1 MRAQRVPTRRTSRR
15 AVDAGDVLPSG
26 VRIASDWSWRILVIT
41 AAVALLAFVI
51 VELHEIVIPVMV
63 AVIVAALLV
72 PFKDFLLRHRWPRWA
87 AIAVAEL
94 SIVAAV
100 GGLLYLVIT
109 QMTAGFG
116 NVRDRAVLA
125 LDGLRHWLADSPLKL
140 TDDQLDGYLVQGWK
154 AVEDS
159 AADLV
164 RSALSVGSTF
174 GHVLVGLLLVL
185 FTTLFILI
193 DGKKIWSWLVRLFPR
208 RARPALDGAGHAG
221 WSTLRSF
228 VRVQILVAL
237 IDAVGI
243 GAGAALLGV
252 PLAVPIGV
260 LVFLGSFIPIVGA
273 VATGVFAVF
282 IALVYNGWVVALV
295 MLGVVLLVQQVEG
308 HVLQPLI
315 MGNAVKIHP
324 LAVVLAVA
332 TGSMLAG
339 IAGAFFAV
347 PVAAVLN
354 VMITHVAAGFRRVKK
369 AAARPLVA

>member
-1 MRAQRVPTRRTSRR
+1 LRTTSRR
-15 AVDAGDVLPSG
+15 GTDAGEVLPYG
-26 VRIASDWSWRILVIT
+26 VRIASDWSWRVLVIT

-51 VELHEIVIPVMV
+51 VQLHEIMIPVMV

-72 PFKDFLLRHRWPRWA
+72 PFRDFLLRHRWPRWT
-87 AIAVAEL
+87 AIAAAEL
-94 SIVAAV
+94 SIIAAV

-109 QMTAGFG
+109 QMAAGFG
-116 NVRDRAVLA
+116 NVRDRAILA

-159 AADLV
+159 AADLL

-208 RARPALDGAGHAG
+208 RARSAVDGAGHAG

-228 VRVQILVAL
+228 IRVQILVAL

-282 IALVYNGWVVALV
+282 IALVYNGWVVALF
-295 MLGVVLLVQQVEG
+295 MLGVVLLVQQIEG

-354 VMITHVAAGFRRVKK
+354 VMITHVAAGSWRAKQT
-369 AAARPLVA
+369 AARPLAA